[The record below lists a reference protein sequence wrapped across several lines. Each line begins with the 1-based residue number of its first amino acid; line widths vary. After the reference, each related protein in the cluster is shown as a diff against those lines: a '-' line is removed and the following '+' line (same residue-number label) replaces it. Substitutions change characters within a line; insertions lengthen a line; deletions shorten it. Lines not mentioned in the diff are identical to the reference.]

1 MRFQASF
8 AALLAAAATASAQSV
23 AGKAYGFAA
32 GVTGGEGEAVTP
44 ATAEELAKLLADDT
58 PRVIYIDKEFDF
70 TGQTKTGPGCDR
82 KSCSASNG
90 GQLYLGDLS
99 CGGEDNVA
107 VSSITYDAA
116 GPEPL
121 PVGSNKSIIG
131 NGKAVLK
138 GKGLSIK
145 KGSSNVIIQGIEIT
159 QLNPGIV
166 WGGDALE
173 LKGEND
179 GVWIDHCKFSKVGR
193 MFIVT
198 HYDGSRLT
206 ISNSEFDGVTDTSAS
221 CNGNHYWTMM
231 FYGEGDKVTLDRNHF
246 HDVAGR
252 APKLGE
258 PGTNG
263 YFHATNNYFQNMKGH
278 AFDAYQGANAI
289 IEGNVFDGV
298 DQPVTKEAA
307 GISTLFI
314 PDEAAAAACQSV
326 LGRAC
331 EPNSVTSSG
340 DLPVMKGESG
350 LNAVA
355 QNKDNMITPV
365 SASEVVAL
373 VSGKAGPAGV
383 GSVSAPASGS
393 GSAETSPITSETT
406 PESTPESAPSQEA
419 APQDDYEQSAPVAA
433 EQDCDDEAVTQ
444 APEPTSVADCD
455 EEPEYSESASAPAV
469 TQAAAGDS
477 EADCDEGS
485 DYESAPAP
493 KEQETST
500 PVADCDEEPEAES
513 KPEAPK
519 QEQTTVPEVDCD
531 ESDYDSQYAARSVAP
546 RAVENAQADCDEGSD
561 YDTKP
566 VAPKEQESPVAQA
579 DCDEEPNYDSEYS
592 SKPVTPKETES
603 ATKPVAQADC
613 DEEPNYDS
621 EYASKPAT
629 PKESAPATKPVAPK
643 ETAKPVA
650 TKDTASA
657 DCDEE
662 SDYDSKPE
670 APKQTETATPVV
682 DCDEE
687 AEPVVKAEPKPT
699 AAQKDCDEEDE
710 TVGAAAN
717 DTPSKESASSGSSTV
732 QMYGQCGGANFSGS
746 TKCAAGS
753 SCKKVNEYYS
763 QCLSHSRVRRH
774 MHVYVENEATQ
785 P

>member
-32 GVTGGEGEAVTP
+32 GVTGGSGEAVTP
-44 ATAEELAKLLADDT
+44 STAEELAELLADDT

-99 CGGEDNVA
+99 CGGDDNVA

-121 PVGSNKSIIG
+121 PIGSNKSIIG

-138 GKGLSIK
+138 GKGLSVK

-159 QLNPGIV
+159 NLNPGIV

-193 MFIVT
+193 MFIVS
-198 HYDGSRLT
+198 HYDGARVT

-231 FYGEGDKVTLDRNHF
+231 FYGKGDQVTLDRNHF

-258 PGTNG
+258 PGTNL
-263 YFHATNNYFQNMKGH
+263 YVHATNNYFQNMKGH
-278 AFDAYQGANAI
+278 AFDAYSGANAI

-298 DQPVTKEAA
+298 DQPLTKEAA
-307 GISTLFI
+307 GVNTLFV
-314 PDEAAAAACQSV
+314 PDAAAAAACQAA

-331 EPNSVTSSG
+331 EPNSATSSG

-350 LNAVA
+350 LNAVV
-355 QNKDNMITPV
+355 QSKNKDNIITPV
-365 SASEVVAL
+365 SASEVVGL
-373 VSGKAGPAGV
+373 VVGKAGPAGV
-383 GSVSAPASGS
+383 GSGSAPASGS
-393 GSAETSPITSETT
+393 GSEKPAETAPVASETT
-406 PESTPESAPSQEA
+406 SESTPEA
-419 APQDDYEQSAPVAA
+419 APTQQAPAQDDYEQSAPATPAA
-433 EQDCDDEAVTQ
+433 PQNDYDQSAPIAFEQE
-444 APEPTSVADCD
+444 DCD
-455 EEPEYSESASAPAV
+455 EETASAPAAQETQATPV
-469 TQAAAGDS
+469 ADDCDGESEYKSEAPVITQAAVESNAED
-477 EADCDEGS
+477 DCAEES

-493 KEQETST
+493 KETAAEDDCEEESESKPEAPKETATEADCDEESNYDSEYATPSVVARAVNAQADCDEESDYAAPKETAASAPSAPSAQADCDEESDYASKPEAPKQTQAAT
-500 PVADCDEEPEAES
+500 PVADCDEE
-513 KPEAPK
+513 
-519 QEQTTVPEVDCD
+519 
-531 ESDYDSQYAARSVAP
+531 
-546 RAVENAQADCDEGSD
+546 
-561 YDTKP
+561 
-566 VAPKEQESPVAQA
+566 
-579 DCDEEPNYDSEYS
+579 EP
-592 SKPVTPKETES
+592 
-603 ATKPVAQADC
+603 
-613 DEEPNYDS
+613 
-621 EYASKPAT
+621 
-629 PKESAPATKPVAPK
+629 
-643 ETAKPVA
+643 TA
-650 TKDTASA
+650 
-657 DCDEE
+657 
-662 SDYDSKPE
+662 
-670 APKQTETATPVV
+670 
-682 DCDEE
+682 
-687 AEPVVKAEPKPT
+687 KAEPKP
-699 AAQKDCDEEDE
+699 AAPQKDCDDEEE
-710 TVGAAAN
+710 GVQAAAK
-717 DTPSKESASSGSSTV
+717 DTPAKETPKKEETSGSSTV

-753 SCKKVNEYYS
+753 TCKKVNEYYS
-763 QCLSHSRVRRH
+763 QCLGNSRVRRY
-774 MHVYVENEATQ
+774 MHTYVENETQ

>member
-44 ATAEELAKLLADDT
+44 STAEELAELLADDT
-58 PRVIYIDKEFDF
+58 PRVIYINKEFDF

-145 KGSSNVIIQGIEIT
+145 KGSSNVIVQGIEIT
-159 QLNPGIV
+159 DLNPGVV

-173 LKGEND
+173 LKGLND

-307 GISTLFI
+307 GVSTLFI
-314 PDEAAAAACQSV
+314 PDESAAAACQAV

-331 EPNSVTSSG
+331 EPNSATASG

-355 QNKDNMITPV
+355 KNKDNMITPV
-365 SASEVVAL
+365 SASKVTAL
-373 VSGKAGPAGV
+373 VVGKVGPAGV
-383 GSVSAPASGS
+383 GSGS
-393 GSAETSPITSETT
+393 GPATGSESGKEIAETTPVASEIT
-406 PESTPESAPSQEA
+406 PESTSVSTPVRET
-419 APQDDYEQSAPVAA
+419 APQNDYEQSSPVSA
-433 EQDCDDEAVTQ
+433 EQDCDEEEATPKET
-444 APEPTSVADCD
+444 ASTPVADCD
-455 EEPEYSESASAPAV
+455 EEPEYSESKTKPVA
-469 TQAAAGDS
+469 TQAS
-477 EADCDEGS
+477 ESNA
-485 DYESAPAP
+485 
-493 KEQETST
+493 Q
-500 PVADCDEEPEAES
+500 ADCDEESDYESKPVVKEQESSTPVPDCDEESDYGSEYES

-519 QEQTTVPEVDCD
+519 AEESTAPLADCD
-531 ESDYDSQYAARSVAP
+531 EESDYESQYKVRSVVP
-546 RAVENAQADCDEGSD
+546 RAVENNAQ
-561 YDTKP
+561 
-566 VAPKEQESPVAQA
+566 
-579 DCDEEPNYDSEYS
+579 
-592 SKPVTPKETES
+592 
-603 ATKPVAQADC
+603 
-613 DEEPNYDS
+613 
-621 EYASKPAT
+621 
-629 PKESAPATKPVAPK
+629 
-643 ETAKPVA
+643 
-650 TKDTASA
+650 A

-662 SDYDSKPE
+662 SDYDSKPTAPKEQESPAAQADCDEEPDYNSEPVASKETTAPQVDCDDEIESESKPVAPKETKSESKPAASTAAQVDCDEESDYDTKPE
-670 APKQTETATPVV
+670 APKQAESATPVV

-687 AEPVVKAEPKPT
+687 VEPTAKAEPKP
-699 AAQKDCDEEDE
+699 AAPQKDCDEEE
-710 TVGAAAN
+710 TVEAAAKETPVKA
-717 DTPSKESASSGSSTV
+717 TPSKESSSSDSGSSTV
-732 QMYGQCGGANFSGS
+732 QMYGQCGGVNFSGS

-763 QCLSHSRVRRH
+763 QCLGNSR
-774 MHVYVENEATQ
+774 
-785 P
+785 

>member
-32 GVTGGEGEAVTP
+32 GVTGGSGEAVTP
-44 ATAEELAKLLADDT
+44 ATAEELAELLADDT

-107 VSSITYDAA
+107 VDSITYDAA

-138 GKGLSIK
+138 GKGLSVK

-159 QLNPGIV
+159 NLNPGIV

-193 MFIVT
+193 MFIVS
-198 HYDGSRLT
+198 HYDGARLT

-231 FYGEGDKVTLDRNHF
+231 FYGAGDQVTLDRNHF

-258 PGTNG
+258 PGTNL
-263 YFHATNNYFQNMKGH
+263 YVHATNNYFQNMKGH
-278 AFDAYQGANAI
+278 AFDAYSGANAI

-298 DQPVTKEAA
+298 DQPLTKEAA
-307 GISTLFI
+307 GVNTLFV
-314 PDEAAAAACQSV
+314 PDAAAAAACQAA

-331 EPNSVTSSG
+331 EPNSATSSG

-355 QNKDNMITPV
+355 QSSKDNIITPV

-373 VSGKAGPAGV
+373 VVGKAGPAGV
-383 GSVSAPASGS
+383 GSGSAPASGS
-393 GSAETSPITSETT
+393 GSESPAETAPVASETT
-406 PESTPESAPSQEA
+406 AEA
-419 APQDDYEQSAPVAA
+419 APEAAPTQQAPAQDDYEQSVPSAAPENDYDQSAPAAPENDYDQSAPIAA
-433 EQDCDDEAVTQ
+433 EQD
-444 APEPTSVADCD
+444 DC
-455 EEPEYSESASAPAV
+455 EEETASAPAAQETQATPIADDCDGESDYESEAPAI
-469 TQAAAGDS
+469 TQAAA
-477 EADCDEGS
+477 
-485 DYESAPAP
+485 ESNA
-493 KEQETST
+493 
-500 PVADCDEEPEAES
+500 
-513 KPEAPK
+513 
-519 QEQTTVPEVDCD
+519 
-531 ESDYDSQYAARSVAP
+531 DYD
-546 RAVENAQADCDEGSD
+546 
-561 YDTKP
+561 
-566 VAPKEQESPVAQA
+566 
-579 DCDEEPNYDSEYS
+579 
-592 SKPVTPKETES
+592 
-603 ATKPVAQADC
+603 
-613 DEEPNYDS
+613 
-621 EYASKPAT
+621 SKPAT
-629 PKESAPATKPVAPK
+629 PKETAASAPSAQ
-643 ETAKPVA
+643 
-650 TKDTASA
+650 A

-670 APKQTETATPVV
+670 APKQTQAASPVA

-687 AEPVVKAEPKPT
+687 EPTAKAEPAP
-699 AAQKDCDEEDE
+699 QKDCDDEEE
-710 TVGAAAN
+710 GVQAAAKE
-717 DTPSKESASSGSSTV
+717 TPKKEEASGSSTV

-753 SCKKVNEYYS
+753 TCKKVNDYYS
-763 QCLSHSRVRRH
+763 QCLGNSRVRRY
-774 MHVYVENEATQ
+774 MHTYVENETQ

>member
-32 GVTGGEGEAVTP
+32 GVTGGSGEAVTP
-44 ATAEELAKLLADDT
+44 ATAEELAELLADDT

-107 VSSITYDAA
+107 VDSITYDAA

-138 GKGLSIK
+138 GKGLSVK

-159 QLNPGIV
+159 NLNPGIV

-193 MFIVT
+193 MFIVS
-198 HYDGSRLT
+198 HYDGARLT

-231 FYGEGDKVTLDRNHF
+231 FYGAGDQVTLDRNHF

-258 PGTNG
+258 PGTNL
-263 YFHATNNYFQNMKGH
+263 YVHATNNYFQNMKGH
-278 AFDAYQGANAI
+278 AFDAYSGANAI

-298 DQPVTKEAA
+298 DQPLTKEAA
-307 GISTLFI
+307 GVNTLFV
-314 PDEAAAAACQSV
+314 PDAAAAAACQAA

-331 EPNSVTSSG
+331 EPNSATSSG

-355 QNKDNMITPV
+355 QSSKDNIITPV

-373 VSGKAGPAGV
+373 VVGKAGPAGV
-383 GSVSAPASGS
+383 GSGSAPASGS
-393 GSAETSPITSETT
+393 GSESPAETAPVASESTSE
-406 PESTPESAPSQEA
+406 SAPESAPTQQ
-419 APQDDYEQSAPVAA
+419 APAQDEYEQSAPSAAPQSDYDQSAPATPENDYDQSAPIAA
-433 EQDCDDEAVTQ
+433 EQD
-444 APEPTSVADCD
+444 DC
-455 EEPEYSESASAPAV
+455 EEETASAPAAQETQATPVADDCDGESDYESEAPVV
-469 TQAAAGDS
+469 TQAAAESNAEG
-477 EADCDEGS
+477 DCDEET

-493 KEQETST
+493 QETAAEDDCAEESESQPEAPKET
-500 PVADCDEEPEAES
+500 AAEADCDEESDYDSEYA
-513 KPEAPK
+513 APSVVARAVNA
-519 QEQTTVPEVDCD
+519 QADCDD
-531 ESDYDSQYAARSVAP
+531 ESDYDS
-546 RAVENAQADCDEGSD
+546 
-561 YDTKP
+561 K
-566 VAPKEQESPVAQA
+566 
-579 DCDEEPNYDSEYS
+579 
-592 SKPVTPKETES
+592 
-603 ATKPVAQADC
+603 
-613 DEEPNYDS
+613 
-621 EYASKPAT
+621 
-629 PKESAPATKPVAPK
+629 PK
-643 ETAKPVA
+643 ETAAAPA
-650 TKDTASA
+650 PQA

-670 APKQTETATPVV
+670 APKQTQAASPVA

-687 AEPVVKAEPKPT
+687 EPTAKAEPAP
-699 AAQKDCDEEDE
+699 QKDCDDEEE
-710 TVGAAAN
+710 GVQAAAK
-717 DTPSKESASSGSSTV
+717 DTPAKETPKKEEASGSSTV

-753 SCKKVNEYYS
+753 TCKKVNDYYS
-763 QCLSHSRVRRH
+763 QCLGNSRVRRY
-774 MHVYVENEATQ
+774 MHTYVENETQ

>member
-32 GVTGGEGEAVTP
+32 GVTGGSGEAVTP
-44 ATAEELAKLLADDT
+44 STAEELAKLLADDT

-99 CGGEDNVA
+99 CGGDDNVA

-121 PVGSNKSIIG
+121 PIGSNKSIIG

-138 GKGLSIK
+138 GKGLSVK

-159 QLNPGIV
+159 NLNPGIV

-193 MFIVT
+193 MFIVS
-198 HYDGSRLT
+198 HYDGARVT

-231 FYGEGDKVTLDRNHF
+231 FYGKGDQVTLDRNHF

-258 PGTNG
+258 PGTNL
-263 YFHATNNYFQNMKGH
+263 YVHATNNYFQNMKGH
-278 AFDAYQGANAI
+278 AFDAYSGANAI

-298 DQPVTKEAA
+298 DQPLTKEAA
-307 GISTLFI
+307 GVNTLFV
-314 PDEAAAAACQSV
+314 PDAAAAAACQAA

-331 EPNSVTSSG
+331 EPNSATSSG

-350 LNAVA
+350 LNAVG
-355 QNKDNMITPV
+355 QNKDKIITPV
-365 SASEVVAL
+365 SASEVVGL
-373 VSGKAGPAGV
+373 VVGKAGPAGV
-383 GSVSAPASGS
+383 GSGSTPASGS
-393 GSAETSPITSETT
+393 GSEKPAETAPVASETT
-406 PESTPESAPSQEA
+406 SESAPESAPTQQ
-419 APQDDYEQSAPVAA
+419 APAQDYEQSAPSAAPQNDYDQSAPVAPA
-433 EQDCDDEAVTQ
+433 APQNDYDQSAPIAFEQE
-444 APEPTSVADCD
+444 DCD
-455 EEPEYSESASAPAV
+455 EETASAPAAQETQATPVADDCDGESEYKSEAPVV
-469 TQAAAGDS
+469 TQAAVESNAED
-477 EADCDEGS
+477 DCAEES

-493 KEQETST
+493 KET
-500 PVADCDEEPEAES
+500 
-513 KPEAPK
+513 
-519 QEQTTVPEVDCD
+519 
-531 ESDYDSQYAARSVAP
+531 AA
-546 RAVENAQADCDEGSD
+546 
-561 YDTKP
+561 
-566 VAPKEQESPVAQA
+566 
-579 DCDEEPNYDSEYS
+579 
-592 SKPVTPKETES
+592 
-603 ATKPVAQADC
+603 
-613 DEEPNYDS
+613 
-621 EYASKPAT
+621 
-629 PKESAPATKPVAPK
+629 SAPSAPS
-643 ETAKPVA
+643 AQ
-650 TKDTASA
+650 A

-670 APKQTETATPVV
+670 APKQTQAATPVA

-687 AEPVVKAEPKPT
+687 EPTAKAEPKP
-699 AAQKDCDEEDE
+699 AAPQKDCDDEEG
-710 TVGAAAN
+710 VQAAAK
-717 DTPSKESASSGSSTV
+717 DTPAKETPKKEEASGSSTV

-753 SCKKVNEYYS
+753 TCKKVNEYYS
-763 QCLSHSRVRRH
+763 QCLGNSRVRRY
-774 MHVYVENEATQ
+774 MHTYLENETQ

>member
-8 AALLAAAATASAQSV
+8 AALLATAATASAQSV

-44 ATAEELAKLLADDT
+44 STAEELAELLADDT

-131 NGKAVLK
+131 NGKAVLN

-145 KGSSNVIIQGIEIT
+145 KGSSNVIVQGIEIT
-159 QLNPGIV
+159 NLNPGIV

-193 MFIVT
+193 MFIVS

-231 FYGEGDKVTLDRNHF
+231 FYGEGDQVTLDRNHF

-307 GISTLFI
+307 GVSTLFI
-314 PDEAAAAACQSV
+314 PDESAATACQSV

-350 LNAVA
+350 LNAVG

-373 VSGKAGPAGV
+373 VVGKAGPAGV
-383 GSVSAPASGS
+383 GSGSAPASDS
-393 GSAETSPITSETT
+393 GSDKVVETT
-406 PESTPESAPSQEA
+406 PVASVTTPEATPVSAPSQEA
-419 APQDDYEQSAPVAA
+419 APQDDYEQSPPVAA
-433 EQDCDDEAVTQ
+433 EQDCDGEPVTK
-444 APEPTSVADCD
+444 APEPTVVADCD
-455 EEPEYSESASAPAV
+455 EEPQYSGSESKPVV
-469 TQAAAGDS
+469 TQAAASG
-477 EADCDEGS
+477 
-485 DYESAPAP
+485 
-493 KEQETST
+493 T
-500 PVADCDEEPEAES
+500 
-513 KPEAPK
+513 
-519 QEQTTVPEVDCD
+519 
-531 ESDYDSQYAARSVAP
+531 
-546 RAVENAQADCDEGSD
+546 
-561 YDTKP
+561 
-566 VAPKEQESPVAQA
+566 
-579 DCDEEPNYDSEYS
+579 
-592 SKPVTPKETES
+592 
-603 ATKPVAQADC
+603 QADC

-621 EYASKPAT
+621 EYASEPVT
-629 PKESAPATKPVAPK
+629 PKETESATKPVAPK
-643 ETAKPVA
+643 ETTEAVA
-650 TKDTASA
+650 PKGTTSQA

-662 SDYDSKPE
+662 PDYDSKPE
-670 APKQTETATPVV
+670 APKQSDTATPVA

-687 AEPVVKAEPKPT
+687 PEPTVKAEPKPT
-699 AAQKDCDEEDE
+699 ASQKDCDDENE
-710 TVGAAAN
+710 TVEAADK
-717 DTPSKESASSGSSTV
+717 DTPSKDSSSSGSSTV

-763 QCLSHSRVRRH
+763 QCLGNSRVRRY
-774 MHVYVENEATQ
+774 MHVYSENEVAQ

>member
-32 GVTGGEGEAVTP
+32 GVTGGSGEAVTP
-44 ATAEELAKLLADDT
+44 STAEELAELLADDT

-99 CGGEDNVA
+99 CGGDDNVA

-138 GKGLSIK
+138 GKGLSVK

-159 QLNPGIV
+159 NLNPGIV

-193 MFIVT
+193 MFIVS
-198 HYDGSRLT
+198 HYDGARVT

-231 FYGEGDKVTLDRNHF
+231 FYGKGDQVTLDRNHF

-258 PGTNG
+258 PGTNL
-263 YFHATNNYFQNMKGH
+263 YVHATNNYFQNMKGH
-278 AFDAYQGANAI
+278 AFDAYSGANAI

-298 DQPVTKEAA
+298 DQPLTKEAA
-307 GISTLFI
+307 GVNTLFV
-314 PDEAAAAACQSV
+314 PDAAAAAACQAA

-331 EPNSVTSSG
+331 EPNSATSSG

-355 QNKDNMITPV
+355 QNKANIITPV
-365 SASEVVAL
+365 SASEVVGL
-373 VSGKAGPAGV
+373 VVGKAGPAGV
-383 GSVSAPASGS
+383 GSGSAPASGS
-393 GSAETSPITSETT
+393 GSEKPAETAPVASETT
-406 PESTPESAPSQEA
+406 SESTPEA
-419 APQDDYEQSAPVAA
+419 APTQQAPAQDDYEQSAPSAA
-433 EQDCDDEAVTQ
+433 PQNDYDQSAPAAPAAPAAPQNDYDQSAPIAFEQE
-444 APEPTSVADCD
+444 DCD
-455 EEPEYSESASAPAV
+455 EETASAPAAQETQASPVADDCDSESDYESESPVV
-469 TQAAAGDS
+469 TQAAVESNAED
-477 EADCDEGS
+477 DCDEES

-493 KEQETST
+493 QET
-500 PVADCDEEPEAES
+500 AAEDDCEEEESES

-519 QEQTTVPEVDCD
+519 ETATEADCD
-531 ESDYDSQYAARSVAP
+531 EESDYDSEYATPSVVA
-546 RAVENAQADCDEGSD
+546 RAVNAQADCDEESD
-561 YDTKP
+561 Y
-566 VAPKEQESPVAQA
+566 A
-579 DCDEEPNYDSEYS
+579 
-592 SKPVTPKETES
+592 
-603 ATKPVAQADC
+603 
-613 DEEPNYDS
+613 
-621 EYASKPAT
+621 
-629 PKESAPATKPVAPK
+629 APK
-643 ETAKPVA
+643 ETA
-650 TKDTASA
+650 ASAPSAQA

-670 APKQTETATPVV
+670 APKQTQAATPVA

-687 AEPVVKAEPKPT
+687 EPTAKAEPKP
-699 AAQKDCDEEDE
+699 AAPQKDCDDEEE
-710 TVGAAAN
+710 GVQAAAK
-717 DTPSKESASSGSSTV
+717 DTPAKETPKKEEASGSSTV

-753 SCKKVNEYYS
+753 TCKKVNEYYS
-763 QCLSHSRVRRH
+763 QCLGNSRVRRY
-774 MHVYVENEATQ
+774 MHTYLENETQ

>member
-8 AALLAAAATASAQSV
+8 AAILAAAATASAQSV

-44 ATAEELAKLLADDT
+44 ATAEELAELLADDT

-131 NGKAVLK
+131 NGKAVLN

-145 KGSSNVIIQGIEIT
+145 KGSKNVIVQGIEIT
-159 QLNPGIV
+159 NLNPGIV

-193 MFIVT
+193 MFIVS

-231 FYGEGDKVTLDRNHF
+231 FYGEGDQVTLDRNHF

-298 DQPVTKEAA
+298 DQPITKEAA
-307 GISTLFI
+307 GVNTLFI
-314 PDEAAAAACQSV
+314 PDESAAAACQSV

-350 LNAVA
+350 LNAVG
-355 QNKDNMITPV
+355 QNKDNIITPV

-393 GSAETSPITSETT
+393 GSGSGSDEVAETTPIASETT

-419 APQDDYEQSAPVAA
+419 APQDDYEQSAPIAA
-433 EQDCDDEAVTQ
+433 EQDCDEEPATQ
-444 APEPTSVADCD
+444 APVPTVVADCD
-455 EEPEYSESASAPAV
+455 EEPEYSESESKPV
-469 TQAAAGDS
+469 VSQAAA
-477 EADCDEGS
+477 
-485 DYESAPAP
+485 
-493 KEQETST
+493 
-500 PVADCDEEPEAES
+500 
-513 KPEAPK
+513 
-519 QEQTTVPEVDCD
+519 
-531 ESDYDSQYAARSVAP
+531 
-546 RAVENAQADCDEGSD
+546 
-561 YDTKP
+561 
-566 VAPKEQESPVAQA
+566 VAPKEEES
-579 DCDEEPNYDSEYS
+579 S
-592 SKPVTPKETES
+592 
-603 ATKPVAQADC
+603 VAQADC

-629 PKESAPATKPVAPK
+629 PKQTQAATPV
-643 ETAKPVA
+643 
-650 TKDTASA
+650 A

-662 SDYDSKPE
+662 PE
-670 APKQTETATPVV
+670 PT
-682 DCDEE
+682 
-687 AEPVVKAEPKPT
+687 VKAEPKPT
-699 AAQKDCDEEDE
+699 TTAE
-710 TVGAAAN
+710 
-717 DTPSKESASSGSSTV
+717 DTPTKESSSGSSTV
-732 QMYGQCGGANFSGS
+732 QMYGQCGGANFTGS

-763 QCLSHSRVRRH
+763 QCLSHSRVRRQ
-774 MHVYVENEATQ
+774 MHAYVEDEATQ